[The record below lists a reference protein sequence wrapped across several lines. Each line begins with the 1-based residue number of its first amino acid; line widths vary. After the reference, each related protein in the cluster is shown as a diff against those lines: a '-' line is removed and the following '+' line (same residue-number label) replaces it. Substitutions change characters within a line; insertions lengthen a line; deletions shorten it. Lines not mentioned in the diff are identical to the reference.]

1 MKELITRPDANLGED
16 WMFLVFLFSFAT
28 LAYTRANYPLRISRL
43 WNSIWNVRILR
54 QAIREEPNTPRA
66 NLLFNVSFY
75 LLVSLIIY
83 LGLKWYGLHPW
94 GTTGIVTYLLLLGCV
109 LLAYAMKAAGIRA
122 VQYLGDNDF
131 GLSEYEYN
139 VFLINRGMGLALL
152 PTAALLAY
160 LPKNTIYPLMILAG
174 ILYAFMVLYR
184 MGRGLINA
192 SQQGVPLFYIFFYI
206 CTLEILPI
214 VVCAKALS
222 Q

>member
-1 MKELITRPDANLGED
+1 MKELIVRPDATLGED
-16 WMFLVFLFSFAT
+16 WMFLVFLFSLAT

-66 NLLFNVSFY
+66 NLLFNASFY

-83 LGLKWYGLHPW
+83 LGLKWHGIHPL
-94 GTTGIVTYLLLLGCV
+94 GTTGIVMYLLLLGCV
-109 LLAYAMKAAGIRA
+109 LLAYALKAIGIRA
-122 VQYLGDNDF
+122 VQYFGDNDF

-139 VFLINRGMGLALL
+139 VFLINRGLGLALL
-152 PTAALLAY
+152 PAAALLAY
-160 LPKNTIYPLMILAG
+160 LPKNTIYPLMLLAAL
-174 ILYAFMVLYR
+174 LYTFMVLYR